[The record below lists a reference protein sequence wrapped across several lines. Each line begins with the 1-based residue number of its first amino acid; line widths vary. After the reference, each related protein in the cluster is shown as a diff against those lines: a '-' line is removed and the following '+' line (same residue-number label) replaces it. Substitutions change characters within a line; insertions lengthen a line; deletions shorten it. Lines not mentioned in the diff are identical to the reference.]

1 MKFPRFGFVAVLALL
16 AGTMAAA
23 AAPATTSSA
32 VNVRN
37 GPASDYRAIGTLA
50 RNEIVDV
57 GQCTG
62 GYCQIVGNTISGW
75 VSSQYLVFAQGAP
88 PRPAP
93 GATWPQ
99 PGPQYPQPQRPGPQ
113 YPQPGPQ
120 YPQYPQPGPQY
131 PQYPQPGP
139 QYPQPP
145 RPPIVAPAGE
155 DAGACFYSERN
166 FRGASFCLDQ
176 GETLN
181 AFRTWDNRI
190 RSVEVFGGASVDL
203 CTLRDLYG
211 ACVTLRRDTER
222 LPASIDAR
230 ARSTEV
236 Y

>member
-1 MKFPRFGFVAVLALL
+1 MKFPRLGFVAVLALL
-16 AGTMAAA
+16 VGTMAAS
-23 AAPATTSSA
+23 AAPATTSTA

-62 GYCQIVGNTISGW
+62 GYCQIVGNGISGW
-75 VSSQYLVFAQGAP
+75 VSSQYLVFAPAQP

-93 GATWPQ
+93 GAPWAQ
-99 PGPQYPQPQRPGPQ
+99 PSPQ

-120 YPQYPQPGPQY
+120 YPQPSRPGPQW
-131 PQYPQPGP
+131 PQPGP

-145 RPPIVAPAGE
+145 RPPIVAPAVE

-166 FRGASFCLDQ
+166 FRGSSFCLDQ

-181 AFRTWDNRI
+181 AFRTWDSRI

-203 CTLRDLYG
+203 CTLRNLYG
-211 ACVTLRRDTER
+211 ACVTLRRDTDR
-222 LPASIDAR
+222 LPPSIDAQ